1 MLTRTADLAQQAKL
15 KMAPVV
21 QGGPLSLLTV
31 ARSLSKRKEILWVTS
46 PYQEEWLKEDGVL
59 RRPLQME
66 KGSLVSKSC
75 EIDET
80 KFQVQRIAQLETKN
94 KEK

>member
-1 MLTRTADLAQQAKL
+1 MLGRTADLAQQAKL

>member
-1 MLTRTADLAQQAKL
+1 MLARTADLAKQAKL
-15 KMAPVV
+15 KLTPMV
-21 QGGPLSLLTV
+21 QGGPFSLLTV
-31 ARSLSKRKEILWVTS
+31 ARSLSGREEVLWITS

-59 RRPLQME
+59 KIPLRMV
-66 KGSLVSKSC
+66 KGSLASETC

-80 KFQVQRIAQLETKN
+80 KFQAKRIAQLETKN